1 VIGRIAELYELDSE
15 TAIPKCVY
23 VQWGV
28 GKRKTPAEKHAEIR
42 EMLRRFIVN
51 EQINVIG
58 MQGEG

>member
-1 VIGRIAELYELDSE
+1 MYELDSE